1 MEYIYMGMFYQ
12 AFSLLCNQF
21 NFSLLQV
28 RPKNVVKDF
37 VHVAGV
43 LNVSH
48 MLMFTRTQVSPYLK
62 VSRFPRGPTMTFKID
77 NYTLSRDVRSAL
89 KRQVTYDKQYLNHP
103 LLILNGFSTNQE
115 EQSNETTES
124 GDIKKMGGREI
135 GLVSSMFQNMFPSI
149 NVTSVKVNTIRRCVL
164 INLDAKTQKMEFR
177 HYTIKVVPVGMSKP
191 LKKIVQGKVP
201 NLSRYQDMSE
211 YLAGNHYTK
220 ISEILDKFTPFCLY
234 ITFLDRCAIENDI
247 FLFNIGGGALSES
260 EAEDD
265 PEISRVT
272 LPQGLS
278 SRGNMSSEQSS
289 VRLVELGPR
298 MTMSLV
304 KIEEGM
310 HDGEVLYHKF
320 VEKTESEK
328 REIKKAREKRKKE
341 KETRKKVQE
350 QNVKKKEQGKEDHK
364 QKSLEG
370 MMKKKI
376 QQLKDS
382 GEGVPAQFQGEM
394 ADTSSQADGKEENDM
409 SEDDADEEWYR
420 KEVGEEPEK
429 DLFDGNSKG
438 RKRPAS
444 NQNIDTRFKKRIKK
458 STEHRQNKEFKNKR
472 SPSTKKGNPSKTT
485 EAKWKFK
492 GASSKEN
499 NKFGHKD
506 SFSKNKKTNSKDKK
520 KSKKVFNSE
529 GVGPNYKKNLGNKKK
544 SYDSARG
551 SKSKH
556 RK

>member
-1 MEYIYMGMFYQ
+1 M
-12 AFSLLCNQF
+12 
-21 NFSLLQV
+21 
-28 RPKNVVKDF
+28 
-37 VHVAGV
+37 
-43 LNVSH
+43 
-48 MLMFTRTQVSPYLK
+48 
-62 VSRFPRGPTMTFKID
+62 ID
-77 NYTLSRDVRSAL
+77 LP
-89 KRQVTYDKQYLNHP
+89 P
-103 LLILNGFSTNQE
+103 LLKLG
-115 EQSNETTES
+115 
-124 GDIKKMGGREI
+124 
-135 GLVSSMFQNMFPSI
+135 PS
-149 NVTSVKVNTIRRCVL
+149 
-164 INLDAKTQKMEFR
+164 
-177 HYTIKVVPVGMSKP
+177 
-191 LKKIVQGKVP
+191 
-201 NLSRYQDMSE
+201 
-211 YLAGNHYTK
+211 
-220 ISEILDKFTPFCLY
+220 
-234 ITFLDRCAIENDI
+234 TFLDRYGIETNI
-247 FLFNIGGGALSES
+247 FFFNIGGGALSES

-265 PEISRVT
+265 PEVSRVT

-341 KETRKKVQE
+341 KENRKKVQE
-350 QNVKKKEQGKEDHK
+350 QNVKKKEQGKEEHK

-394 ADTSSQADGKEENDM
+394 ADTTSQADGKEENDM

-429 DLFDGNSKG
+429 DLFDGNSKS

-458 STEHRQNKEFKNKR
+458 STEHRANKEFKNNR
-472 SPSTKKGNPSKTT
+472 SPSMSKGNHSKTT

-499 NKFGHKD
+499 KKFGHKD

-529 GVGPNYKKNLGNKKK
+529 GVGPNYKKNLGNKRK

>member
-1 MEYIYMGMFYQ
+1 
-12 AFSLLCNQF
+12 
-21 NFSLLQV
+21 
-28 RPKNVVKDF
+28 
-37 VHVAGV
+37 
-43 LNVSH
+43 
-48 MLMFTRTQVSPYLK
+48 
-62 VSRFPRGPTMTFKID
+62 
-77 NYTLSRDVRSAL
+77 
-89 KRQVTYDKQYLNHP
+89 
-103 LLILNGFSTNQE
+103 
-115 EQSNETTES
+115 
-124 GDIKKMGGREI
+124 
-135 GLVSSMFQNMFPSI
+135 
-149 NVTSVKVNTIRRCVL
+149 
-164 INLDAKTQKMEFR
+164 
-177 HYTIKVVPVGMSKP
+177 
-191 LKKIVQGKVP
+191 
-201 NLSRYQDMSE
+201 
-211 YLAGNHYTK
+211 
-220 ISEILDKFTPFCLY
+220 
-234 ITFLDRCAIENDI
+234 
-247 FLFNIGGGALSES
+247 
-260 EAEDD
+260 
-265 PEISRVT
+265 
-272 LPQGLS
+272 
-278 SRGNMSSEQSS
+278 MSSEQSS

-341 KETRKKVQE
+341 KENRKKVQE
-350 QNVKKKEQGKEDHK
+350 QNVKKKEQGKEEHK

-394 ADTSSQADGKEENDM
+394 ADTTSQADGKEENDM

-458 STEHRQNKEFKNKR
+458 STHSTERRPNKDFKNNR
-472 SPSTKKGNPSKTT
+472 SPSMKKGNHSKTT

>member
-1 MEYIYMGMFYQ
+1 MGT
-12 AFSLLCNQF
+12 ASNLK
-21 NFSLLQV
+21 V

-89 KRQVTYDKQYLNHP
+89 KRQETYDKQYLNHP

-211 YLAGNHYTK
+211 YLAG
-220 ISEILDKFTPFCLY
+220 
-234 ITFLDRCAIENDI
+234 
-247 FLFNIGGGALSES
+247 GGNFSES

-265 PEISRVT
+265 PEVSRVT
-272 LPQGLS
+272 LPQGVT
-278 SRGNMSSEQSS
+278 SRGNMPSEQSS

-298 MTMSLV
+298 MTMKLV

-310 HDGEVLYHKF
+310 HDGDVLYHRW
-320 VEKTESEK
+320 VEKTDEEK
-328 REIKKAREKRKKE
+328 REIKIAREKRKKE
-341 KETRKKVQE
+341 KEKRKRE
-350 QNVKKKEQGKEDHK
+350 QDKNVKKK
-364 QKSLEG
+364 
-370 MMKKKI
+370 KKK
-376 QQLKDS
+376 
-382 GEGVPAQFQGEM
+382 
-394 ADTSSQADGKEENDM
+394 
-409 SEDDADEEWYR
+409 
-420 KEVGEEPEK
+420 
-429 DLFDGNSKG
+429 
-438 RKRPAS
+438 
-444 NQNIDTRFKKRIKK
+444 
-458 STEHRQNKEFKNKR
+458 
-472 SPSTKKGNPSKTT
+472 NP
-485 EAKWKFK
+485 
-492 GASSKEN
+492 
-499 NKFGHKD
+499 
-506 SFSKNKKTNSKDKK
+506 KK
-520 KSKKVFNSE
+520 KKE
-529 GVGPNYKKNLGNKKK
+529 QKKK
-544 SYDSARG
+544 
-551 SKSKH
+551 KK
-556 RK
+556 KKKKKK

>member
-1 MEYIYMGMFYQ
+1 MEPFT
-12 AFSLLCNQF
+12 ASNLK
-21 NFSLLQV
+21 V

-164 INLDAKTQKMEFR
+164 INLDNKTQKMEFR

-211 YLAGNHYTK
+211 YLA
-220 ISEILDKFTPFCLY
+220 
-234 ITFLDRCAIENDI
+234 
-247 FLFNIGGGALSES
+247 GGGALSES

-328 REIKKAREKRKKE
+328 REIKKSSRKTEKRKRKPE
-341 KETRKKVQE
+341 KSTGAERKKE
-350 QNVKKKEQGKEDHK
+350 R
-364 QKSLEG
+364 
-370 MMKKKI
+370 
-376 QQLKDS
+376 
-382 GEGVPAQFQGEM
+382 A
-394 ADTSSQADGKEENDM
+394 
-409 SEDDADEEWYR
+409 
-420 KEVGEEPEK
+420 
-429 DLFDGNSKG
+429 
-438 RKRPAS
+438 RKRR
-444 NQNIDTRFKKRIKK
+444 T
-458 STEHRQNKEFKNKR
+458 
-472 SPSTKKGNPSKTT
+472 
-485 EAKWKFK
+485 
-492 GASSKEN
+492 
-499 NKFGHKD
+499 
-506 SFSKNKKTNSKDKK
+506 
-520 KSKKVFNSE
+520 
-529 GVGPNYKKNLGNKKK
+529 
-544 SYDSARG
+544 
-551 SKSKH
+551 
-556 RK
+556 

>member
-1 MEYIYMGMFYQ
+1 MSVYC
-12 AFSLLCNQF
+12 L
-21 NFSLLQV
+21 
-28 RPKNVVKDF
+28 
-37 VHVAGV
+37 
-43 LNVSH
+43 
-48 MLMFTRTQVSPYLK
+48 
-62 VSRFPRGPTMTFKID
+62 
-77 NYTLSRDVRSAL
+77 
-89 KRQVTYDKQYLNHP
+89 
-103 LLILNGFSTNQE
+103 
-115 EQSNETTES
+115 
-124 GDIKKMGGREI
+124 DI
-135 GLVSSMFQNMFPSI
+135 
-149 NVTSVKVNTIRRCVL
+149 
-164 INLDAKTQKMEFR
+164 
-177 HYTIKVVPVGMSKP
+177 
-191 LKKIVQGKVP
+191 
-201 NLSRYQDMSE
+201 
-211 YLAGNHYTK
+211 
-220 ISEILDKFTPFCLY
+220 
-234 ITFLDRCAIENDI
+234 CAIVNDI

-265 PEISRVT
+265 PEVSRVT

-341 KETRKKVQE
+341 KENRKKVQE
-350 QNVKKKEQGKEDHK
+350 QNVKKKEQGKEEHK

-394 ADTSSQADGKEENDM
+394 ADTTSQADGKEENDM

-429 DLFDGNSKG
+429 DLFDGNSKS

-458 STEHRQNKEFKNKR
+458 STEHRANKEFKNNR
-472 SPSTKKGNPSKTT
+472 SPSMSKGNHSKTT

-499 NKFGHKD
+499 KKFGHKD

-529 GVGPNYKKNLGNKKK
+529 GVGPNYKKNLGNKRK